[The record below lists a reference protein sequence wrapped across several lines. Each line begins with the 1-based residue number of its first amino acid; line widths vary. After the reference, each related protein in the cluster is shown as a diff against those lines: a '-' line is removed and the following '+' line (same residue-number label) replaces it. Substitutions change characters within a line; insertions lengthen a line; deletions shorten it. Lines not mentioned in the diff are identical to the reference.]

1 MAQRAGDF
9 LRRPLVRNKYGAK
22 KSVVNGIKFDS
33 KAEAARYADL
43 LLMQRAGEI
52 SDLTPHEV
60 FPLEVNG
67 ELVCRYISD
76 SSYVRDLGAGKT
88 YRVVEDVKG
97 MRIGPAWAVF
107 RIKAKLFHAL
117 MGYDIEIYPP
127 ALIRKSKRSAS
138 PRALPATPRSTRRA

>member
-1 MAQRAGDF
+1 M
-9 LRRPLVRNKYGAK
+9 RNKYGAK
-22 KSVVNGIKFDS
+22 KSVVAGVKFDS

-52 SDLTPHEV
+52 SGLVPHEV
-60 FPLEVNG
+60 FDLRVND

-76 SSYVRDLGAGKT
+76 SSYWRNLDHGKR

-127 ALIRKSKRSAS
+127 ALVRKPRSARGRL
-138 PRALPATPRSTRRA
+138 PREK